1 VILLTLL
8 GDKRI
13 ESGIRTMTEASTT
26 ASTSQLPPRPTLDN
40 ISSTDFLALQ
50 AKLKEFNDWMDMPGV
65 NGLHKQ
71 DAETRKYYNDREAE
85 YRSSIEKAREAIQN
99 HVGVEGFT
107 QFDANE
113 MMETIESTTVP
124 MSQKRGYGCFIASSL
139 KMNEM
144 AIQRQEDLKEQLK
157 RKATEMENM
166 TNATFGS
173 SSKKQKQERIEDSF
187 TPKSTSAFLSK
198 ERAPV
203 SFEPKSSKVTPRSN
217 QRQLTYT
224 REDDMDEEEGPQYIN
239 ILQRDIKQEDGVKK
253 VHLGPSITQN
263 KHIYK
268 MLGESAYK
276 GIALDAKYAHLF
288 DQVSNAFKAQHEV
301 M

>member
-1 VILLTLL
+1 
-8 GDKRI
+8 
-13 ESGIRTMTEASTT
+13 MTEASTT
-26 ASTSQLPPRPTLDN
+26 ASTGQLPPRPSLDN

-107 QFDANE
+107 QTDANE
-113 MMETIESTTVP
+113 MMETIESPAIP

-139 KMNEM
+139 RMNEM

-173 SSKKQKQERIEDSF
+173 SAKKQKQERINDSF
-187 TPKSTSAFLSK
+187 TPKSTSAFLR

-224 REDDMDEEEGPQYIN
+224 REDDMDEEQGPQYIN
-239 ILQRDIKQEDGVKK
+239 ILQRDIKEEEEHGVKK

-268 MLGESAYK
+268 MLGESALH
-276 GIALDAKYAHLF
+276 GIALDARYAHLF
-288 DQVSNAFKAQHEV
+288 NQVSNAFKAQHEV